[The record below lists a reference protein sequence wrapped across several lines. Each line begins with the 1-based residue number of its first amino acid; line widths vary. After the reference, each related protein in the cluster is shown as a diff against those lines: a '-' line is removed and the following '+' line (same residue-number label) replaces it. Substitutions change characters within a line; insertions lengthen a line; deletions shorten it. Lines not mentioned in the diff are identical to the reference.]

1 MEDQIEST
9 AVQDRESEIQKELSG
24 SAIRVADIMT
34 TNLVTLSPHHNFGE
48 AVQLMSNS
56 RFRHFVVL
64 HADGRLAGVFS
75 DRDILRALG
84 RTPGWQAEAVS
95 GVMNRYVV
103 TVKPQTP
110 LSAAVTEMLTR
121 RINCLPVVGDD
132 GKVCGIITSTDLLRN
147 YQKIQMSLETF
158 PTLPEF

>member
-1 MEDQIEST
+1 
-9 AVQDRESEIQKELSG
+9 
-24 SAIRVADIMT
+24 
-34 TNLVTLSPHHNFGE
+34 
-48 AVQLMSNS
+48 
-56 RFRHFVVL
+56 
-64 HADGRLAGVFS
+64 
-75 DRDILRALG
+75 
-84 RTPGWQAEAVS
+84 
-95 GVMNRYVV
+95 MNRYVV

-158 PTLPEF
+158 PTLSEF